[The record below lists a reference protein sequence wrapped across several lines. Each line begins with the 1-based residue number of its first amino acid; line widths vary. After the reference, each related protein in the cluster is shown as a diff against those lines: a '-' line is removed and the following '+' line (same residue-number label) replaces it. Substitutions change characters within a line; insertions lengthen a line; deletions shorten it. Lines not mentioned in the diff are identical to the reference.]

1 MVSKSMAA
9 EAADVGPSKQ
19 LTGQA
24 IATLAMLRQSPI
36 EEPGT
41 VNKLSNHIAT
51 EIGAVSKPKI
61 ILIVAELPKKRS
73 GKS

>member
-1 MVSKSMAA
+1 M
-9 EAADVGPSKQ
+9 AADVGPNKQ

-24 IATLAMLRQSPI
+24 IVTLAMLRQSPV
-36 EEPGT
+36 EGPGT
-41 VNKLSNHIAT
+41 VNKSRNHVAK

-61 ILIVAELPKKRS
+61 ILIVAELPKTRS